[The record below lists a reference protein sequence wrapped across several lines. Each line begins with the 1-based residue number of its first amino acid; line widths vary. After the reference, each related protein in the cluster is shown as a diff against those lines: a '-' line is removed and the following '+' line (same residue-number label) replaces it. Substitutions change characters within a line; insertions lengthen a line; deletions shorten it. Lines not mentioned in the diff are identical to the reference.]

1 MASIEQAVA
10 ALNAAAAGVLGFEPA
25 LSFAGARDAE
35 HLVASFGA
43 LVTACKSAQ
52 AAASAAELSA
62 ARQYAAAD
70 RLDKAVHASRARI
83 DSLEAQVSRQEAE
96 LDRRSKALS
105 GAMHREAQREA
116 TLRRRER
123 EIERMQARL
132 ADKLRGGAKSQL
144 IEAPVLA
151 TPAVK
156 GAPARP
162 RAGGGSL
169 ALLVSALQAAR
180 KREAA
185 AAADGQRQAAAAAE
199 QASLISSLQAAIRE
213 LQQRASEESAP
224 PNLTAEAATA
234 TAWLDAARETAK
246 ASLPRVSLVVN
257 LGRGDAPPAA
267 ADAAADLEECRRQLR
282 EQDQL
287 LQMALDSRLPSP
299 LRPLRDISPN
309 RRSGAATPP
318 SAKAA
323 AREALSE
330 ERRLLREQ
338 RERLLER
345 AAAVDEA
352 AEAVDQ
358 RRRALRLDDPS
369 LQRLQSSVPDG
380 AALASFLDSL
390 NERLFTPTTTGPCA
404 TAADGGLSPP
414 TPSSRSRRLFASR
427 AAGAPKPA
435 DPPNDPPAA
444 GSDEAAGPSEA
455 PAAGPS
461 PIPPLVSIER
471 C

>member
-132 ADKLRGGAKSQL
+132 ADKLRGGAKAQL
-144 IEAPVLA
+144 IEAP
-151 TPAVK
+151 
-156 GAPARP
+156 
-162 RAGGGSL
+162 
-169 ALLVSALQAAR
+169 AAR

-185 AAADGQRQAAAAAE
+185 AAADGQR
-199 QASLISSLQAAIRE
+199 
-213 LQQRASEESAP
+213 
-224 PNLTAEAATA
+224 
-234 TAWLDAARETAK
+234 
-246 ASLPRVSLVVN
+246 
-257 LGRGDAPPAA
+257 
-267 ADAAADLEECRRQLR
+267 
-282 EQDQL
+282 
-287 LQMALDSRLPSP
+287 QMALDSRLPSP

-358 RRRALRLDDPS
+358 RRRDRG
-369 LQRLQSSVPDG
+369 SVVGRAFVAAHGLAPRPLSNPC